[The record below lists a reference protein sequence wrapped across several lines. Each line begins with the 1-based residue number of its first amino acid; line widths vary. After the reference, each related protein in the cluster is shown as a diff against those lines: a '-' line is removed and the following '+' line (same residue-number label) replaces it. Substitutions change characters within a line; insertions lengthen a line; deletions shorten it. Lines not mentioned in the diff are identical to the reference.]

1 MKKTIGKC
9 ILAITLVVLAAVLA
23 LPLVIPPIAEE
34 IAQRELARFGVHADI
49 RVRMGFCWTSTGPGF
64 SGSVRL
70 KIPDSQW
77 RVDADCTAALFQW
90 HANVKL
96 REAEFT
102 ELDVLVRKLLEAYP
116 VNAVSNLA
124 FSGKISFEAHADR
137 TFSMPVPVW
146 SATAKLHRLDA
157 DAMSADTP
165 IVIEDL
171 ATTVSVSGMAD
182 RFDIKPVFPRAKT
195 FAYGDLVLTN
205 FFADVRVSDRH
216 VLVTEARAA
225 LCGGTA
231 SVFALRLDTETFNTG
246 FTLYLDDIEAGQAL
260 TAFRGFRGSASGR
273 LHGKIKMAW
282 SGTRRKVRMREA
294 FLYSIPGE
302 NGKLHLTD
310 SSAVTD
316 NLALAGID
324 EGNRRNVSNALA
336 DLDYTVLRLD
346 LNRIADDSATLG
358 IRIEGTATRGSVSA
372 PVVLNVA
379 LHGDLEQLINTGLNI
394 TGKGKK

>member
-1 MKKTIGKC
+1 MKKTTGKC

-165 IVIEDL
+165 IVIEGL

-182 RFDIKPVFPRAKT
+182 RFDVKPIFLRAKT

-205 FFADVRVSDRH
+205 FFADVRVSDRRL
-216 VLVTEARAA
+216 LVTEAHAA

-231 SVFALRLDTETFNTG
+231 SVFALRLNTETLNTG
-246 FTLYLDDIEAGQAL
+246 LTLYLDDIEAGQAL
-260 TAFRGFRGSASGR
+260 TAFRGFKGTASGR

-282 SGTRRKVRMREA
+282 GGTRRKVRMREA
-294 FLYSIPGE
+294 FLYSVPGE
-302 NGKLHLTD
+302 SGKIHLTD

-324 EGNRRNVSNALA
+324 EGNRRNVANALA
-336 DLDYTVLRLD
+336 DLDYTVLRLY
-346 LNRIADDSATLG
+346 LNRIDDDSVTLG
-358 IRIEGTATRGSVSA
+358 IRIEGNATRGSVSA